1 MAAHSTV
8 QSTRPSNDSWLR
20 SITQIGTLSTT
31 ILEGLGVF
39 GLAANGM
46 CPSLSVQA
54 VSSLAQTTPK
64 AAKEPG
70 Q

>member
-1 MAAHSTV
+1 MAAHSTIQATR
-8 QSTRPSNDSWLR
+8 QSKYSWLA
-20 SITQIGTLSTT
+20 SITGIGTLSTT

-54 VSSLAQTTPK
+54 VSSLAQAAPK
-64 AAKEPG
+64 VANEPR